1 MQFAYGC
8 LNQQMPTQMMPY
20 MPNIGQ
26 GHLRSKFTKD
36 EDVMLKQIVE
46 RDPTLNWNQIAR
58 MMPGRTA
65 RQVRERYKNYLSP
78 RLNNGSWTEQEDEVL
93 RQKFAEHGP
102 RWAVLKNFFPGRTDV
117 NVKNR
122 WATLLSQDCRA
133 EWKERSSPKEKSL
146 DSESSQSS
154 EATSPV
160 EKITVEPIFPAET
173 CEIFQDSRFDFDFQ
187 ETFCSD
193 CFHDDIWLQ

>member
-1 MQFAYGC
+1 
-8 LNQQMPTQMMPY
+8 
-20 MPNIGQ
+20 
-26 GHLRSKFTKD
+26 
-36 EDVMLKQIVE
+36 MLKQIVE
-46 RDPTLNWNQIAR
+46 RDTTMNWNQIAR

-78 RLNNGSWTEQEDEVL
+78 RLNNSSWTETEDELL

-133 EWKERSSPKEKSL
+133 EWKERSSPKETSL
-146 DSESSQSS
+146 DSETSQS

-160 EKITVEPIFPAET
+160 EKITVAPIFPEAT

-187 ETFCSD
+187 ENFCSD
-193 CFHDDIWLQ
+193 CFNDDIWLQ